1 MFLSKIFTLLFV
13 GALLAAPTLEAD
25 DVDLE
30 KAVRS
35 LIDAEIAYDKL
46 ANETSFAAA
55 SIHVFADDGVAFAPG
70 IVNGKKFWSKETDP
84 PILTWRPIFATIS
97 RSGDLG
103 YTTGPWELRKTKG
116 DPNPAAFGHYITVW
130 RKDPDGVWK
139 VVVDGGVDH
148 SPPVEP
154 AGKVETF
161 VPKSPI
167 ARPET
172 VCQRFEEAEKNFA
185 EILAKD
191 AGAAVLANAS
201 DQSRVYR
208 AKTVPAVGKTATQ
221 LMLGSDH
228 GKETRTRS
236 GGGMS
241 HLNDL
246 AYSYGEYSS
255 EQANVIERGIYF
267 SIWQLDLRSEWRL
280 VLDLQK
286 KAPEKLQTLRSAKRG
301 LIQKSC
307 M

>member
-1 MFLSKIFTLLFV
+1 MILPKFSTLLFLA
-13 GALLAAPTLEAD
+13 ALLAVPGLCAD

-55 SIHVFADDGVAFAPG
+55 SVHVFADDGVAFAPG
-70 IVNGKKFWSKETDP
+70 IINGKKFWSKETEP

-103 YTTGPWELRKTKG
+103 YTTGPWEFRKAKS
-116 DPNPAAFGHYITVW
+116 DPNPAAFGHYNTIW
-130 RKDPDGVWK
+130 RKDQDGAWK

-148 SPPVEP
+148 SPPAAP

-161 VPKSPI
+161 IPKLPI

-172 VCQRFEEAEKNFA
+172 VGQRFEEAEKTFA
-185 EILAKD
+185 DLLAKD
-191 AGAAVLANAS
+191 AGAAVLAKAS
-201 DQSRVYR
+201 DQVRVYR
-208 AKTVPAVGKTATQ
+208 AKIVPAVGKTAAQ
-221 LMLGSDH
+221 LVLGSDH
-228 GKETRTRS
+228 GKETRTRT

-241 HLNDL
+241 RAQDL
-246 AYSYGEYSS
+246 AYSYGDYSS
-255 EQANVIERGIYF
+255 AQADVKERGIYF
-267 SIWQLDLRSEWRL
+267 SIWQLDSSSEWRL

-286 KAPEKLQTLRSAKRG
+286 PTP
-301 LIQKSC
+301 QKK
-307 M
+307 

>member
-1 MFLSKIFTLLFV
+1 MILSKFFMVVFL
-13 GALLAAPTLEAD
+13 GAFLVAPGSHAD
-25 DVDLE
+25 DIDLE

-55 SIHVFADDGVAFAPG
+55 SVHVFADDGVAFAPG
-70 IVNGKKFWSKETDP
+70 IVNGKRFWSKETEP

-116 DPNPAAFGHYITVW
+116 DPNPAAFGHYNTIW

-148 SPPVEP
+148 SPPAEP

-161 VPKSPI
+161 VPASAI

-172 VCQRFEEAEKNFA
+172 VGRRLEEAEKAFA
-185 EILAKD
+185 ELLAKD
-191 AGAAVLANAS
+191 AGAAVLAKAS
-201 DQSRVYR
+201 DQIRVYR
-208 AKTVPAVGKTATQ
+208 AKAVPAVGKTAAQ

-228 GKETRTRS
+228 GKETRTRT
-236 GGGMS
+236 GGGVS
-241 HLNDL
+241 RAQDL
-246 AYSYGEYSS
+246 AYSYGDYSS
-255 EQANVIERGIYF
+255 EDANAKERGTYF
-267 SIWQLDLRSEWRL
+267 SIWQLDPSSEWRL
-280 VLDLQK
+280 VLDQQK
-286 KAPEKLQTLRSAKRG
+286 KAPPEKK
-301 LIQKSC
+301 
-307 M
+307 